1 MMVTISSYRTNAT
14 MMPWISRYLIPV
26 YNCLTGGSE
35 MSATKETMDKP
46 YIPASALAMADDA
59 KTLLDEAKSFVVV
72 NDGQYEI
79 AGGDLKRIKNKMR
92 DLEEMRK
99 NLTRPI
105 DAAKKAVMDFFRQ
118 PEEYLRN
125 AESAYKRA
133 MLVYQDEQERQ
144 RKAEENRIRELQR
157 QEQERLAKEAEAAER
172 ESRRLAEEAAK
183 KERGAAAI
191 KDSEARRI
199 AEEEAARLRAE
210 SEQNQLTA
218 NAVIDQAASLPPAI
232 VTRELPQTRGVTTR
246 TTWAAE
252 LVDKMTLVKA
262 VAAGTVPLIALD
274 VNQKFLNQQIG
285 R

>member
-1 MMVTISSYRTNAT
+1 
-14 MMPWISRYLIPV
+14 
-26 YNCLTGGSE
+26 
-35 MSATKETMDKP
+35 MSTPEPKP

-59 KTLLDEAKSFVVV
+59 KALLDEAKTFTVV
-72 NDGQYEI
+72 NDGQYEV

-183 KERGAAAI
+183 KEREAAAI

-246 TTWAAE
+246 SRWVPEPVGTDDEAKME
-252 LVDKMTLVKA
+252 LLKA
-262 VAAGTVPLIALD
+262 VVAGRVPPIAVD
-274 VNQKFLNQQIG
+274 VNMTFIRQQVTSLKSALNIPG
-285 R
+285 WRAVEKREMSA

>member
-1 MMVTISSYRTNAT
+1 
-14 MMPWISRYLIPV
+14 
-26 YNCLTGGSE
+26 
-35 MSATKETMDKP
+35 MSATKETIDKP

-59 KTLLDEAKSFVVV
+59 KTLLDEAKSFTVV
-72 NDGQYEI
+72 NDGQYEV

-105 DAAKKAVMDFFRQ
+105 DAAKKAVMDFFRK

-144 RKAEENRIRELQR
+144 RKAEQDRIRELQR

-183 KERGAAAI
+183 KEREAAAI
-191 KDSEARRI
+191 KDGEARRI

-274 VNQKFLNQQIG
+274 VNQKFLNQQAVSLKDALRIPG
-285 R
+285 VKAVSKQGIAA